1 MESAE
6 TYAEHIGRQIVLL
19 EEILQHRSRKRHD
32 RKVHRHR
39 EGIFMTLGKSINIIK
54 DKAENIN
61 LDTLFENPEVYFEDL
76 VELLSAIREIEEP
89 TRINLKDLKGKVH
102 QA

>member
-1 MESAE
+1 LESAE

-32 RKVHRHR
+32 RKVHRYR

-54 DKAENIN
+54 DKAESIN
-61 LDTLFENPEVYFEDL
+61 LNTLFENPEVYFEDL
-76 VELLSAIREIEEP
+76 VELLSAIRDMEEP
-89 TRINLKDLKGKVH
+89 TRINLKDLKNKVH